1 MAKNK
6 IQMMPFDT
14 SDWLRCPELKVLPPD
29 IRGLWMD
36 MLCYMWESVERGVM
50 VKPTG
55 DIYTQ
60 DEIVRMLGRDAS
72 GSDTWLDQLIIGGVC
87 GVRADGAI
95 YSRRMV
101 RSAEISQKRREAG
114 IKGGSTTKTK
124 VFSQKHT
131 ETKQIAMPLDDPA
144 PETPPPLTQEQR
156 EKAEKAKRYKYAECV
171 SLTRDE
177 YAKLCEKY
185 GEDAAK
191 RMIEILDNYKGSTGK
206 KYKSDYKA
214 ILNWVVDKYGEETRK
229 QPTPKQPTK
238 TVEPITDT
246 VPERKRGIPLED
258 YLKDNVDS
266 TLKRFAK

>member
-6 IQMMPFDT
+6 TQMMPFDT

-60 DEIVRMLGRDAS
+60 DEIVRMLGKDAS
-72 GSDTWLDQLIIGGVC
+72 GSDTWLDRLIIGGVC

-114 IKGGSTTKTK
+114 IKGGSTTKSK
-124 VFSQKHT
+124 VFTQKPP
-131 ETKQIAMPLDDPA
+131 EPKQTA
-144 PETPPPLTQEQR
+144 PVQAELTQEQR
-156 EKAEKAKRYKYAECV
+156 EKAAKAKKYNYADCV
-171 SLTRDE
+171 TLTRDE
-177 YAKLCEKY
+177 YAKLCESF

-191 RMIEILDNYKGSTGK
+191 RMIEILDNYKGSKGK

-214 ILNWVVDKYGEETRK
+214 ILNWVVDRYNEELVKYGSK
-229 QPTPKQPTK
+229 DISKA
-238 TVEPITDT
+238 TDDPGSEKNGRT
-246 VPERKRGIPLED
+246 FR
-258 YLKDNVDS
+258 S
-266 TLKRFAK
+266 TI